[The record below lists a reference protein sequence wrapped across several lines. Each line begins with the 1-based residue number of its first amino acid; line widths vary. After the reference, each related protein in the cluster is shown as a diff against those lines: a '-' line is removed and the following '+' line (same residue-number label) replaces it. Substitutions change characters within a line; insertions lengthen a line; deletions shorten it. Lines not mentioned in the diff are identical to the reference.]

1 MTQTVCGKGSIP
13 GTYEANC
20 QKIPGINE
28 IIYKRVALPREHR
41 DSGERANRFEESII
55 SILFVETVFFE
66 TLIDQLSSRLCVV
79 RESGNG
85 ARGGAR
91 VNTGSLPFLIFPFRA
106 WLLFIRVD
114 AAKKQ

>member
-13 GTYEANC
+13 GTDEANC

-55 SILFVETVFFE
+55 FIFPVKSISLHTCS
-66 TLIDQLSSRLCVV
+66 LSQLSGGAGP
-79 RESGNG
+79 SGNEIYY
-85 ARGGAR
+85 R
-91 VNTGSLPFLIFPFRA
+91 
-106 WLLFIRVD
+106 
-114 AAKKQ
+114 

>member
-55 SILFVETVFFE
+55 FMFQVKSVRLHTCP
-66 TLIDQLSSRLCVV
+66 LSQLPR
-79 RESGNG
+79 
-85 ARGGAR
+85 
-91 VNTGSLPFLIFPFRA
+91 GSLTTG
-106 WLLFIRVD
+106 
-114 AAKKQ
+114 Q